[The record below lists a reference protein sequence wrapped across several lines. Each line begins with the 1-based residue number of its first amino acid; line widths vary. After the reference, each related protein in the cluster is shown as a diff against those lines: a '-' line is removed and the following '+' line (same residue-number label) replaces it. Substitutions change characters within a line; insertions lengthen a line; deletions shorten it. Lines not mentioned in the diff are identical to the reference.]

1 MGILNGTRDFIESLL
16 YTLPAVLI
24 SLSFHEF
31 GHAYAAYKNGDPTAH
46 NEGRMTLN
54 PLAHI
59 DIFGFIMMILVGYGW
74 AKPVPVNPRNYR
86 NYKKGEIMVSLAGVT
101 MNLIL
106 AFVGALALAIVIA
119 ICGVQATL
127 SGAAG
132 KIANLLTSF
141 IMINC
146 ALTVFNLLP
155 VYPLDGF
162 HVAETLLAPRLGYK
176 PFVFIRRYGYYILI
190 GLMMLSRTGN
200 LSLIGRASLAIYTLF
215 VKIAMAIIGLFV

>member
-31 GHAYAAYKNGDPTAH
+31 GHAYAAYKNGDPTAR

>member
-31 GHAYAAYKNGDPTAH
+31 GHAYAAYKNGDPTAR

-162 HVAETLLAPRLGYK
+162 HVVETLLAPRLGYK

>member
-31 GHAYAAYKNGDPTAH
+31 GHAYAAYKNGDPTAR

-162 HVAETLLAPRLGYK
+162 HVAETLLASRLGYK